1 MRQLSLNVTLPDGL
15 SFESFCPL
23 PGNEDILTLL
33 QSPFWEEFPQI
44 FVFGGSGSGK
54 SHLLQACCYR
64 LQANFHAATYLS
76 LRDLSQFGTGVISG
90 LDGSATLLAL
100 DDVDAVMGN
109 KAWEEALFHLINRCR
124 ENQQAILLSARKK
137 PHELGCEL
145 PDLASRLRW
154 GPIYQL
160 RSLDDEQ
167 AMEVFKWRA
176 RNRGFEITDQA
187 ASYISKNIP
196 LDMQSLM
203 ILLQHLDTESLND
216 GRKITRQFV
225 QKVLQEEWCR

>member
-1 MRQLSLNVTLPDGL
+1 MRQLSLNVTLPDGQ

-33 QSPFWEEFPQI
+33 QTPFWEEFPQI
-44 FVFGGSGSGK
+44 LVFGDSGCGK

-76 LRDLSQFGTGVISG
+76 LRDLSRFGTGVIDG
-90 LDGSATLLAL
+90 LDSGHATLLAL
-100 DDVDAVMGN
+100 DDIDAVMGN
-109 KAWEEALFHLINRCR
+109 KAWEEALFHLVNRCR
-124 ENQQAILLSARKK
+124 ENKQALLLSAGKK
-137 PHELGCEL
+137 PHDLGCQL

-167 AMEVFKWRA
+167 AVEVFKWRA
-176 RNRGFEITDQA
+176 RNRGFEITEQA
-187 ASYISKNIP
+187 ASYIGKNMP

-203 ILLQHLDTESLND
+203 SLLQLLDTESLND

-225 QKVLQEEWCR
+225 QKVLR

>member
-1 MRQLSLNVTLPDGL
+1 MRQLSLNVTLPDGM
-15 SFESFCPL
+15 SFDSFCPL
-23 PGNEDILTLL
+23 PGNEDVLTLL
-33 QSPFWEEFPQI
+33 QSPFWESFPQV
-44 FVFGGSGSGK
+44 FVFGDSGCGK
-54 SHLLQACCYR
+54 SHLLQACCYQ

-76 LRDLSQFGTGVISG
+76 LRDLSRFGTGVLAG
-90 LDGSATLLAL
+90 LDGHTTLLAL

-124 ENQQAILLSARKK
+124 ENKQALLLSAVNK
-137 PHELGCEL
+137 PPELDCQL

-160 RSLDDEQ
+160 HSLDDDQ

-187 ASYISKNIP
+187 ASYIRKHIP
-196 LDMQSLM
+196 QDMQSL
-203 ILLQHLDTESLND
+203 ISFLQYLDAESLCD
-216 GRKITRQFV
+216 GRKVTRQFV
-225 QKVLQEEWCR
+225 QKVLQP